1 MMRFTPG
8 EADIIRLL
16 GDVPETFR
24 SKVVKLGLVL
34 ISKCLTLWLSWV
46 WFVIVTLSSTWRTM
60 TDAAYPLWFFSRPTT
75 KKPSS
80 EPPWHLDQ
88 YHLTVHVS
96 YSQLCVCIF
105 MCIYIYIYIF
115 IYYYYHIIILKN
127 YYILYIIIIIVLLLL
142 ILSLLCVFVLSPSVI
157 VMRICFISIGLGD
170 SPPPGGAPLDRPQ

>member
-105 MCIYIYIYIF
+105 MCIYIYIYLLLLSYYYIKKLLYI
-115 IYYYYHIIILKN
+115 IYYYYCF
-127 YYILYIIIIIVLLLL
+127 IV
-142 ILSLLCVFVLSPSVI
+142 VNSVI

-170 SPPPGGAPLDRPQ
+170 SPPRGAPLDRPQ